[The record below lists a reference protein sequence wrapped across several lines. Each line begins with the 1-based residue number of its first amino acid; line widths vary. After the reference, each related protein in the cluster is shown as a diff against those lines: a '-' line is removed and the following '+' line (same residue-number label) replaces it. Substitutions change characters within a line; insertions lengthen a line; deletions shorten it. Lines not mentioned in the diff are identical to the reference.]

1 MRGKYVSEAE
11 YITFS
16 DTRNLIAKALTIMMK
31 IKNHKNFIIGRTTTF
46 IDKQCCKR
54 FLYMGFK
61 LKMHPDLTKVS
72 EKTRSK
78 IVMKHTF

>member
-1 MRGKYVSEAE
+1 
-11 YITFS
+11 
-16 DTRNLIAKALTIMMK
+16 MMK

-61 LKMHPDLTKVS
+61 LKMHPDLTKIS